1 MMKRDTNLKYVANI
15 TTDMSNLNRLKSVRL
30 RDRYVSA
37 RNIIKKQLEEI
48 VDDKI
53 PLVEG
58 QMTVNDMNRRK
69 NLQANKP

>member
-1 MMKRDTNLKYVANI
+1 MKRDTNLKYVANI

-53 PLVEG
+53 PLLEG
-58 QMTVNDMNRRK
+58 QMTPN
-69 NLQANKP
+69 